1 MQHGDEAAFTTEV
14 FGIAKEIAQGLSG
27 LGEQGAVE
35 FARMPQTMAPQR
47 FRYGEGDQIVRHWQE
62 AGFLRSGPV
71 LLISS
76 TALRTTA
83 MVATMELIA
92 SAGALRAMIEMA
104 ATPRRAATEHGLDCA
119 PVVRGDGTL
128 GLRDITRPVLAE
140 EIRELHFLGL
150 WLAAKLVREG
160 DS

>member
-1 MQHGDEAAFTTEV
+1 MTAE
-14 FGIAKEIAQGLSG
+14 
-27 LGEQGAVE
+27 
-35 FARMPQTMAPQR
+35 R
-47 FRYGEGDQIVRHWQE
+47 FRYGKGDQIVRYWQE
-62 AGFLRSGPV
+62 AGFLRGRPV

-76 TALRTTA
+76 AALGTVA

-92 SAGALRAMIEMA
+92 SARTVRAMIEMA
-104 ATPRRAATEHGLDCA
+104 ATPRRAATEHGLDSA

-160 DS
+160 DT